1 MTNTSLAKS
10 SGSSPNW
17 SDCMEQHDFK
27 CNYLEDKPNR
37 DRVRETVWRK
47 IETNDDVTKKT
58 YEALENF
65 QMEIRKADSVQDKH
79 IEELKAMLQE
89 VAAAQHGTD
98 EEMQQVKMQIGTL
111 RSDIADLKHEI
122 GNGMTEKLGNDITD
136 KLFKLLEI
144 ASDNNF
150 TMRRTEKQIE
160 IEKEKSKAAR
170 KKLILTKTL
179 EIIGTALTSG
189 GIIYL
194 ILERTS

>member
-1 MTNTSLAKS
+1 MCDAGGGCVHNEFECYYKK
-10 SGSSPNW
+10 
-17 SDCMEQHDFK
+17 E
-27 CNYLEDKPNR
+27 KPER
-37 DRVRETVWRK
+37 DRVRDKVWQK
-47 IETNDDVTKKT
+47 LETNDDVTKKT

-65 QMEIRKADSVQDKH
+65 QREIRAADSAQDRH

-89 VAAAQHGTD
+89 VAAAQNGTD

-111 RSDIADLKHEI
+111 RSDIADLKYEI

-150 TMRRTEKQIE
+150 SMRRTEKQIE
-160 IEKEKSKAAR
+160 IEKEKAKAAR